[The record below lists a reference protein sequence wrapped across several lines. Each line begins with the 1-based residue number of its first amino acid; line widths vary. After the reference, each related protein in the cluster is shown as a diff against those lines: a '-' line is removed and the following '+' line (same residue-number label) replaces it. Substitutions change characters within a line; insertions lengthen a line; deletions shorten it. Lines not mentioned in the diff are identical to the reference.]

1 MSKAATDALVINATK
16 RPNPADKPPPGYS
29 SVGSNWDKFD
39 PVELQSMLLT
49 AVMNNLRTPEE
60 WHYLGRHALPIF
72 LPAFVA
78 ATYRLMFD
86 IKPEGGD
93 LDAPQGSFM
102 GVCFMLLRKSLQ
114 HPPSSSTCHPQ
125 SCLSAPTSLPPPP
138 TPRPHPSCVPCSGN
152 TTAKFAAN
160 QNETCMPACY
170 CGACAL
176 PVAASIDRV
185 CCCMHVN
192 SLGTLSGCNDQTV
205 ASLYNVMRKDALGV
219 TQITCCFCR

>member
-138 TPRPHPSCVPCSGN
+138 PPAPTPPASL
-152 TTAKFAAN
+152 AAATPL
-160 QNETCMPACY
+160 QSLLQIKMRLVCLHAIVVLVLCPWPQ
-170 CGACAL
+170 AL
-176 PVAASIDRV
+176 TECVAACMSIV
-185 CCCMHVN
+185 
-192 SLGTLSGCNDQTV
+192 
-205 ASLYNVMRKDALGV
+205 
-219 TQITCCFCR
+219 